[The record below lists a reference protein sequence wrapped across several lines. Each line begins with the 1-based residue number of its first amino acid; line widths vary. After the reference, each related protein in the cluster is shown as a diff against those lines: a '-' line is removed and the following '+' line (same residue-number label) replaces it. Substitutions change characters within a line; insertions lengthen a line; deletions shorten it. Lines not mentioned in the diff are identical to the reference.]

1 MIVIDFET
9 EAIVGNP
16 NVSAPKPV
24 GVSIY
29 EPGKG
34 DPEYL
39 AWGHPSENNST
50 YDKAKA
56 RLAKA
61 VNSKHD
67 LLFHNA
73 KFDLAVLAQHFKMR
87 VADPLRVY
95 DTQYDIF
102 LTDPYA
108 ESMSLKPSAER
119 LLGVPPD
126 EADDLREWLLTHVPE
141 ARQRPSEWGAH
152 ICKAPG
158 ELVGRYANGD
168 VLRTW
173 WLYEKQ
179 HTIVNEKNMM
189 AAYRREQRL
198 LPILSQSERH
208 GIRVDMDRLE
218 ADTELYTK
226 AQAKADAKIRKMLD
240 APNLNLDSGDEL
252 ADALDR
258 AGLVGQWQTTPTGRR
273 STAKKAL
280 QAAIGPGPLLAL
292 LRYRSAL
299 ETCLGTFARP
309 WLAQASSNKGRIHT
323 EWNQVRGPRDEK
335 HTQGTRTGR
344 LSSSRPNFQNV
355 PNEFEG
361 MEIPPGMP
369 PPMLMRRYL
378 LPEPGHVWLKRDF
391 SSQEM
396 RVAAHYAEGKLF
408 EAYRTDPATDP
419 HDFVKGVIKE
429 LMGLD
434 LPRKHV
440 KITGFQILYGGGAG
454 SVSGQ
459 LGVSYEEGAALKKTY
474 FSAMPEMEALSRDTR
489 NIGRNGGAIRTWG
502 GRWYYAEPPK
512 LDKKTNA
519 YREFSY
525 KLLNYLIQGSS
536 ADLTKQAIIDWEAV
550 RGKDDI
556 FLAQVHD
563 ELNVSAPEEDW
574 EHSMEVLKTA
584 MNKDHLDLPM
594 RSDGEVGRNWCELE
608 DAE

>member
-1 MIVIDFET
+1 MVVIDFET
-9 EAIVGNP
+9 EAILGNP
-16 NVSAPKPV
+16 SVHPPKPV

-29 EPGKG
+29 IPGKG

-39 AWGHPSENNST
+39 AWGHPSENNTT
-50 YDKAKA
+50 YEKAKK
-56 RLAKA
+56 RLAQA

-73 KFDLAVLAQHFKMR
+73 KFDLAVLREHFQMR

-108 ESMSLKPSAER
+108 ESMALKPSAER
-119 LLGVPPD
+119 LLGLPPE
-126 EADDLREWLLTHVPE
+126 EADDLRSWLISHVPE

-158 ELVGRYANGD
+158 ALVGRYANGD

-173 WLYEKQ
+173 LLYEKQ
-179 HTIVNEKNMM
+179 HAIVNEKNML
-189 AAYRREQRL
+189 AAYRREQKL
-198 LPILSQSERH
+198 MPILTQSERH

-218 ADTELYTK
+218 ADTALYTK
-226 AQAKADAKIRKMLD
+226 AQQKVDDKVRKILN
-240 APNLNLDSGDEL
+240 APELNLDSGEEL

-258 AGLVGQWQTTPTGRR
+258 AGLVGQWQATATGRR

-280 QAAIGPGPLLAL
+280 EAAIGAGPLLAL
-292 LRYRSAL
+292 LRYRGAL
-299 ETCLGTFARP
+299 ETCLSTFARP
-309 WLAQASSNKGRIHT
+309 WLAQASANGGRIHT
-323 EWNQVRGPRDEK
+323 EWNQVRGPRGEK
-335 HTQGTRTGR
+335 ATQGTRTGR

-361 MEIPPGMP
+361 MVVPPGCP

-378 LPEPGHVWLKRDF
+378 LPEEGHVWLKRDF

-408 EAYRTDPATDP
+408 EAYRADPGTDP

-429 LMGLD
+429 LIGLD

-454 SVSGQ
+454 SVAGQ
-459 LGVSYEEGAALKKTY
+459 LGVSYEEGAALKRTY
-474 FSAMPEMEALSRDTR
+474 FAAMPEMETLSRETR

-502 GRWYYAEPPK
+502 GRWYYSEPPK

-536 ADLTKQAIIDWEAV
+536 ADLTKQAIIDWDAQ
-550 RGKDDI
+550 RAPHDI

-563 ELNVSAPEEDW
+563 ELNISAPEDDW
-574 EHSMEVLKTA
+574 ERSMEILRTA
-584 MNKDHLDLPM
+584 MNKEHLDIPM

-608 DAE
+608 DTE